1 MISEFN
7 QKIPKNDRENQVNS
21 TMNTHPGRSPGRGVF
36 GMTGWPSR
44 PRGRRLSQNRNEGQ
58 RGREERGVLGYQAVW
73 APQWEHTATSWEGAR
88 ARQGPRRR
96 GARRATHGAAT
107 SADTSQRAGR
117 AARTRGD
124 EDTPTC
130 GPSERRALADQPEP
144 DEVAAAASD
153 RMSPSRAPLSG
164 SGLGGACRIS
174 CGVARRRTQTGSG
187 VCG

>member
-21 TMNTHPGRSPGRGVF
+21 TMNTHPGRSPSRGVF

-58 RGREERGVLGYQAVW
+58 RGREERGVPGCVGAAVGT
-73 APQWEHTATSWEGAR
+73 HRNFVGR
-88 ARQGPRRR
+88 RQGPAGTAAQG
-96 GARRATHGAAT
+96 GAAGAHGAAT

-130 GPSERRALADQPEP
+130 GPCERRALADQPEP

-164 SGLGGACRIS
+164 SGLGGACRTS
-174 CGVARRRTQTGSG
+174 CGVARWRTQTGSG